1 LLYFNL
7 IVTTVVLCFQAWK
20 EKEDQMVENVP
31 AETPSGDHHEGAL
44 YVEVTRIASEN
55 LTMSGGQGATETVAG
70 VAPDGAEQE
79 ERMKL

>member
-70 VAPDGAEQE
+70 VAPNGAE
-79 ERMKL
+79 